1 MTHLINPSI
10 KLKGQLNKHD
20 YDQINF
26 LKKQCVEKDGVS
38 LKLELDY
45 KLSKAADESED
56 LNELNEFMCYTEDK
70 LIGYLGISHFG
81 GEALEVNGMVHPDY
95 RRKGIFTKLFTLAKD
110 EWARRDNREM
120 LLLSDHYSPA
130 GLAFIQSMGA
140 SYAHSEY
147 DMFLKGEPTIE
158 TAKTGLE
165 LRKATND
172 DAEEIAR
179 QNHIFFGIEKKEL
192 TLPEEEAKRGVASY
206 MAEVDHAVI
215 GKVHLEVTGKTGGV
229 YGLGVLPD
237 YRRNGYGRSILM
249 KAVEKLQEQHVQD
262 VVLQV
267 EANNTHALELYRSCG
282 FEVTSRMDYYKI
294 SKN

>member
-10 KLKGQLNKHD
+10 KLIGQLNNQD
-20 YDQINF
+20 YDQITF
-26 LKKQCVEKDGVS
+26 LQKQCSVKDGVS

-45 KLSKAADESED
+45 KLSKAADQRED

-70 LIGYLGISHFG
+70 LIGYLGICNFG
-81 GEALEVNGMVHPDY
+81 GEALEVNGMVHPAY
-95 RRKGIFTKLFTLAKD
+95 RRKGIFTRLFSLAKD

-130 GLAFIQSMGA
+130 GLAFIQSMEA

-158 TAKTGLE
+158 TAKNELE
-165 LRKATND
+165 LREATND

-179 QNHIFFGIEKKEL
+179 QNHIFFGIKKKEL
-192 TLPEEEAKRGVASY
+192 TLPEEEAKRGVDSY
-206 MAEVDHAVI
+206 MAEVDHTVI

-237 YRRNGYGRSILM
+237 YRRTGYGRGILM

-262 VVLQV
+262 VMLQV